1 MRCPN
6 STSSFYRS
14 FQKNI
19 DRIVDLYFFY
29 FVFQLRSTVIL
40 CMLTG
45 FQVKRNKHKRI
56 KVLSDDDDS
65 DNEATNENDADMVA
79 NQIFGEDDDE
89 DGGPADHDE
98 SSQQSAGGKGGED
111 GNQYG
116 DLDESEES
124 GMPPIASSLLHFSFA
139 GLMVPLQM

>member
-1 MRCPN
+1 MNFLQC
-6 STSSFYRS
+6 

-29 FVFQLRSTVIL
+29 FVFQLRSSVIL
-40 CMLTG
+40 YILTG

-89 DGGPADHDE
+89 DGWRW
-98 SSQQSAGGKGGED
+98 
-111 GNQYG
+111 
-116 DLDESEES
+116 
-124 GMPPIASSLLHFSFA
+124 
-139 GLMVPLQM
+139 